1 MDWSEVMTVPGMLSF
16 VPAEKVD
23 RCGWRRGGVLDRQRR
38 RPSKLL
44 LRNLRRLSKEEGI
57 TQARTS
63 LPMPCA
69 LIAFKCLVVN
79 NSPFSAEGFTSLPFL
94 PQPQHVILCGT
105 LVEHPLFES
114 EVWPALCVT
123 YKWSSAVHQAP
134 DHLQPLDTNPSTIK
148 WYPIPSKLSIN
159 NQFPVQWL

>member
-1 MDWSEVMTVPGMLSF
+1 MDWSEVRAVPGMLSF

-38 RPSKLL
+38 WPFKLL
-44 LRNLRRLSKEEGI
+44 LRNFRRLFKEEGI

-79 NSPFSAEGFTSLPFL
+79 NSPFSTEGFPSLPFL
-94 PQPQHVILCGT
+94 PQPQHAILCGT
-105 LVEHPLFES
+105 LVEHPSF

-123 YKWSSAVHQAP
+123 RKWSSAVHWAP
-134 DHLQPLDTNPSTIK
+134 DHLQPLDTKSKYYKMIL
-148 WYPIPSKLSIN
+148 YPL
-159 NQFPVQWL
+159 